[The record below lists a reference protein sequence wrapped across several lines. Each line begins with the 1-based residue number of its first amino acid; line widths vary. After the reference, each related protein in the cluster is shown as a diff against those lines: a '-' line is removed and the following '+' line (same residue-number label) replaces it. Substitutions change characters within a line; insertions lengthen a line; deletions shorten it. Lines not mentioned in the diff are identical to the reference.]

1 MRPSGPIDPAAVTV
15 VIPTYNERLTLPGVT
30 GAVTAH
36 GYRVLVVDD
45 GSPDGTGDL
54 ADAIAAGNTLVSVL
68 HRPDKRGLGPAY
80 AAGMAQALEQGPE
93 IVCQMD
99 ADLSHD
105 PTALPGLVAAVAS
118 GADVALGSRLVPGGA
133 TVDWPLRRRMLSRM
147 GNRYAR
153 MALGIPQHDITT
165 GFRAFRAGALRVLDP
180 GSCLANGYIFQV
192 EMAWRAHRAGMEIT
206 EVPIVFTDRA
216 AGSSKMG
223 LRIVTEAMWLVTRW
237 GAARLLGRV
246 PAHSDPVAPRP
257 EGGRE

>member
-1 MRPSGPIDPAAVTV
+1 VRPTGPIDPAAVTV
-15 VIPTYNERLTLPGVT
+15 VIPTYNERLTLPAVT

-45 GSPDGTGDL
+45 ASPDGTGRV

-68 HRPDKRGLGPAY
+68 HRPGKQGLGPAY
-80 AAGMAQALEQGPE
+80 AAGMARALDGGPE
-93 IVCQMD
+93 VVCQMD

-105 PTALPGLVAAVAS
+105 PAALPGLVAAIAA
-118 GADVALGSRLVPGGA
+118 GNDMALGSRLVPGGT
-133 TVDWPLRRRMLSRM
+133 TVDWPLRRRVLSRM

-153 MALGIPQHDITT
+153 IALGIPHRDVTT
-165 GFRAFRAGALRVLDP
+165 GFRAFRSAALRALDP

-192 EMAWRAHRAGMEIT
+192 EMAWRAHRAGMQVA

-223 LRIVTEAMWLVTRW
+223 LGIVAEAMWLVTRW
-237 GAARLLGRV
+237 GTARIFGRL
-246 PAHSDPVAPRP
+246 PADGGPVVDADEGARP
-257 EGGRE
+257 